1 MSASLVGE
9 ERHRRLHRARLAYFA
24 RRLAST
30 GHHIER
36 ELLVR
41 EIAFESAALRDITPR
56 DGPKLPNHGHR
67 RELEC

>member
-24 RRLAST
+24 RRLASAS
-30 GHHIER
+30 HRLER
-36 ELLVR
+36 DFLAQ